1 MMHVMKKKAFLI
13 GFLMICLQITAASQV
28 YLTRNGTIRFFS
40 EAPLE
45 NIEALNRQV
54 MSALNS
60 ETGEFVFRLPIRSF
74 AFDKALMQE
83 HFNDNFMESH
93 KYPNASFQGEIE
105 NIRDID
111 FSRPGEVSV
120 TVQGEL
126 SIKDVTKSI
135 RESGTLHIYEDHLRA
150 QAEFI
155 IEPEK
160 YDIRIPTRYVRNIAS
175 EIEVFVDV
183 TLRPQ

>member
-1 MMHVMKKKAFLI
+1 MKKNRHL
-13 GFLMICLQITAASQV
+13 LLTLLCLVAANAVTAQV

-45 NIEALNRQV
+45 NIEAVNRQA
-54 MSALNS
+54 MSALNT

-93 KYPNASFQGEIE
+93 NYPNASFQGMVE
-105 NIRDID
+105 DVGGID
-111 FSRPGEVSV
+111 FSVAGTYDV
-120 TVQGEL
+120 TVAGEL
-126 SIKDVTKSI
+126 TIKDVTKTIS
-135 RESGTLHIYEDHLRA
+135 EPGTLTVIDGLIEGA
-150 QAEFI
+150 AVFI
-155 IEPEK
+155 VRPEE
-160 YDIRIPTRYVRNIAS
+160 YNIRIPGRYVRNIAS

>member
-1 MMHVMKKKAFLI
+1 MKKHYILTLLFVLV
-13 GFLMICLQITAASQV
+13 FQSVTAQV

-45 NIEALNRQV
+45 NIEAVNRQV
-54 MSALNS
+54 MSALNT

-93 KYPNASFQGEIE
+93 KFPNASLEGVVEE
-105 NIRDID
+105 VGNID
-111 FSRPGEVSV
+111 FSVPGSYDV
-120 TVQGEL
+120 TVAGDL
-126 SIKDVTKSI
+126 TIKDVTKSI
-135 RESGTLHIYEDHLRA
+135 SEPGTFTVSEGQIAGEAVFVILLEDYN
-150 QAEFI
+150 I
-155 IEPEK
+155 I
-160 YDIRIPTRYVRNIAS
+160 IPRRYARNIS
-175 EIEVFVDV
+175 PEIEVFVDV

>member
-1 MMHVMKKKAFLI
+1 MNSHRIALFLLF
-13 GFLMICLQITAASQV
+13 FLTLNALTAQV

-45 NIEALNRQV
+45 NIEAVNRQV
-54 MSALNS
+54 MSALNT

-93 KYPNASFQGEIE
+93 NYPNASFQGVVKEVE
-105 NIRDID
+105 SID
-111 FSRPGEVSV
+111 FSAPGSYEV
-120 TVQGEL
+120 TVAGEL
-126 SIKDVTKSI
+126 TIKDVTKTIS
-135 RESGTLHIYEDHLRA
+135 EPGTLTVSDGQIAGEAAFVIILED
-150 QAEFI
+150 
-155 IEPEK
+155 
-160 YDIRIPTRYVRNIAS
+160 YNVNIPRRYARNIS
-175 EIEVFVDV
+175 PEIEVFVDV

>member
-1 MMHVMKKKAFLI
+1 MKYKAFLI
-13 GFLMICLQITAASQV
+13 SCLLICLHIAAAGQV

-54 MSALNS
+54 MSALNT
-60 ETGEFVFRLPIRSF
+60 ETGEFVFRLPMRSF

-83 HFNDNFMESH
+83 HFNDNFVESH
-93 KYPNASFQGEIE
+93 NYPNASFRGEIK
-105 NIRDID
+105 NIHDID
-111 FSRPGEVSV
+111 FERSGEVNV
-120 TVQGEL
+120 IVQGEL
-126 SIKDVTKSI
+126 TIKDVSRSI
-135 RESGTLHIYEDHLRA
+135 RESGILHVHEDHLGA
-150 QAEFI
+150 YAEFI
-155 IEPEK
+155 IKPED
-160 YDIRIPTRYVRNIAS
+160 YNIRIPTRYARNIAS

>member
-1 MMHVMKKKAFLI
+1 MKKHYILTLLFVLAVHSV
-13 GFLMICLQITAASQV
+13 AAQV

-45 NIEALNRQV
+45 NIEAVNRQV
-54 MSALNS
+54 MSALNT

-93 KYPNASFQGEIE
+93 NYPNASFQGVVEE
-105 NIRDID
+105 VGSID
-111 FSRPGEVSV
+111 FALPGAYDV
-120 TVQGEL
+120 TVVGEL
-126 SIKDVTKSI
+126 TIKDVTKTIS
-135 RESGTLHIYEDHLRA
+135 EPGTLTVSDGQIVGEAVFVILLEDYN
-150 QAEFI
+150 I
-155 IEPEK
+155 N
-160 YDIRIPTRYVRNIAS
+160 IPRRYARNIAS